1 MQIIKPKTMDGGELP
16 KQSIVKNR
24 ENQVVS
30 HERNNYRHL
39 LPLWLMFSM
48 GLGYLVLER
57 SPKSTNNT
65 LKATRHGVIT
75 KFIGVGITKCWT
87 VRCKCLALTHFWR
100 KNSSKS
106 SMVWNGKIVAM
117 QIIKPKTMDGLTWKK
132 QLHTGICCHCGWCS
146 IWRWGIW
153 Y

>member
-1 MQIIKPKTMDGGELP
+1 MDGGELP

-48 GLGYLVLER
+48 GLGYLVQER
-57 SPKSTNNT
+57 SPKSTKIT

-75 KFIGVGITKCWT
+75 KFIGVRITKCWS
-87 VRCKCLALTHFWR
+87 VR
-100 KNSSKS
+100 
-106 SMVWNGKIVAM
+106 
-117 QIIKPKTMDGLTWKK
+117 
-132 QLHTGICCHCGWCS
+132 
-146 IWRWGIW
+146 
-153 Y
+153 